1 MKWCLF
7 LHFLLQCIYIWREW
21 CIISFF
27 NRFQRCWILRGG
39 CFSFFV
45 LQMVRNMTQII
56 IRGFVLS
63 RFSMIWF
70 GQHIAATDT
79 GTKVQY
85 IQERERQREY
95 TGYISQETAHT
106 KVGMIRLQ
114 NHSRFVN
121 EDVQR
126 FSASVLSSQINAALK
141 WVIVRHF
148 EDIG

>member
-1 MKWCLF
+1 
-7 LHFLLQCIYIWREW
+7 
-21 CIISFF
+21 
-27 NRFQRCWILRGG
+27 
-39 CFSFFV
+39 
-45 LQMVRNMTQII
+45 MVRNMTQII